1 MGIMP
6 TRRSPLVSGPGE
18 FWHPTSVAA
27 RATCRTA
34 PAPRRAALSGDDDRA
49 CDDRLVGRPRRGTR
63 PGATTDASTAMR
75 RRSVGSAASRRGFA
89 LPVSRSAASTV
100 AVSAPVAT
108 WAVGAVDGDDGP
120 APGSPWQSRGLPAG
134 GARRPRRPGWRQPA
148 NELWSDGQPAV
159 TLWPGQ
165 RDHRRHRATRPARGR
180 VPYERT
186 VVADLKVGPSKPAVP
201 WPVSHRRMTRR
212 R

>member
-1 MGIMP
+1 
-6 TRRSPLVSGPGE
+6 
-18 FWHPTSVAA
+18 
-27 RATCRTA
+27 
-34 PAPRRAALSGDDDRA
+34 
-49 CDDRLVGRPRRGTR
+49 
-63 PGATTDASTAMR
+63 
-75 RRSVGSAASRRGFA
+75 
-89 LPVSRSAASTV
+89 
-100 AVSAPVAT
+100 VAT

-212 R
+212 RWWPLGASSGGASQNTFTAWDVYITRHRWW